1 MAAGPGG
8 GDHVAVPADVVITI
22 ILAGLVALAA
32 LATGLVLL
40 RIRLRARAGEED
52 DRRGDSFLVR

>member
-1 MAAGPGG
+1 MAAGPRG
-8 GDHVAVPADVVITI
+8 GDHVAVHADVVITI

-40 RIRLRARAGEED
+40 RIRLRARAAEED

>member
-1 MAAGPGG
+1 MAAGPRG
-8 GDHVAVPADVVITI
+8 GDHVAVHADVVITI

>member
-1 MAAGPGG
+1 MAAGPNR
-8 GDHVAVPADVVITI
+8 GDHVAVHADVVITI

>member
-1 MAAGPGG
+1 
-8 GDHVAVPADVVITI
+8 VAVHADVVITI

-40 RIRLRARAGEED
+40 RIRLRARAAEED